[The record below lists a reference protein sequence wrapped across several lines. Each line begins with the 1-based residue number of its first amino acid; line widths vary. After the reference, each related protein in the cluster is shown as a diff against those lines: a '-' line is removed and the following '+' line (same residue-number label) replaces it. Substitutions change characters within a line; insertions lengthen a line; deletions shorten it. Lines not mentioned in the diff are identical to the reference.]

1 MIGNV
6 WYYRI
11 GPEMQRWRFFCLII
25 HLPSC
30 SFNNLFPVSTNNFIE
45 SGIAIESDA
54 KTG

>member
-6 WYYRI
+6 WYWSRDAALAVFFRI
-11 GPEMQRWRFFCLII
+11 II